1 MTAHHLLSWH
11 AATYAS
17 CSPWLFSFDQQPI
30 TSKST
35 TYRNISF
42 PSYLLPSLSQLPLR
56 PELIPSYLPPLST
69 SGTKYL
75 SHPPPVHHVPI
86 QSPRRGNRLSRRG
99 YPHLPSATAERRN
112 PALGGDDPC
121 RQAKTPQTA
130 SALSQHSSRSITTS
144 TIPINQFTS
153 FPTLFSAGGAPASS
167 TLSRRTAWPSVPT
180 RGASP
185 SQRSAFGTLRV
196 LPLLPI
202 RQNKRKIGKHG
213 DSVGDVQEGFCW
225 NTSCNRIKDEE
236 ARN

>member
-86 QSPRRGNRLSRRG
+86 QGPRRGNRLSRRG

-121 RQAKTPQTA
+121 RQAKPHRRP
-130 SALSQHSSRSITTS
+130 L
-144 TIPINQFTS
+144 
-153 FPTLFSAGGAPASS
+153 
-167 TLSRRTAWPSVPT
+167 LSRNTPA
-180 RGASP
+180 AP
-185 SQRSAFGTLRV
+185 SQLPRSQSTNLPPFQRCSLRGV
-196 LPLLPI
+196 LRHRLLCPAGP
-202 RQNKRKIGKHG
+202 RGQVSQRGEHLQV
-213 DSVGDVQEGFCW
+213 S
-225 NTSCNRIKDEE
+225 E
-236 ARN
+236 ALLVRFECCLYYQSGRTRER